1 MRLLPASLPT
11 VALALVLS
19 AGASASPKR
28 CKTVDANLVSG
39 LFVEGCSSP
48 VGFCTR
54 GTVASGPL
62 AGSFEFTALTADQ
75 PDPASPVMFYTGTV
89 VYTTKKGTV
98 TVRDSGMFNANNGA
112 FMEVQKVTEG
122 TKNLKGFT
130 GTLTSQGDG
139 IFAVI
144 GGLTQLIGFKG
155 SVDGKICPP
164 RRHDGRDAKDDD
176 VDDDDR

>member
-1 MRLLPASLPT
+1 MRLLPTSLPT
-11 VALALVLS
+11 VALALVMS
-19 AGASASPKR
+19 AGASAKQ

-39 LFVEGCSSP
+39 LFVEGCASP

-62 AGSFEFTALTADQ
+62 AGSFEFTALTAEQ
-75 PDPASPVMFYTGTV
+75 PNPASPVMFYTGTV

-122 TKNLKGFT
+122 TKSLKGFT

-155 SVDGKICPP
+155 SVDGEICPA

-176 VDDDDR
+176 DDR

>member
-1 MRLLPASLPT
+1 MRLLPTSLPT

-62 AGSFEFTALTADQ
+62 AGSFEFTALTAEQ
-75 PDPASPVMFYTGTV
+75 PNPASPVMFYTGTV

-122 TKNLKGFT
+122 TKNLKGFN